1 MRRRVAA
8 LAALLLFVVPASAAG
23 QSGGGAAAPEA
34 TSGANYGV
42 DGAGPALVARSFRV
56 SPGTI
61 VPGRTLT
68 VAFRIDGRVR
78 AAQVRVDLVPNEGG
92 SASATLR
99 LGHRATNR
107 RQRVQWRPE
116 LQPGTYTAR
125 LRATAVRSRRR
136 ARVSTSSNVRVNN
149 PKPKLPVTPP
159 PSTPTPAPA
168 TGSGIFP
175 VQGAYSFG
183 GADARFG
190 ATRSGHTHQGQDV
203 IAAEGTPIVAP
214 LAGTVTWVAY
224 QAAAA
229 GHYLVLHGA
238 DGRDYVF
245 MHLQDGSTVVKQG
258 DAVAAGQ
265 RIASVGSTGESEGPH
280 LHFEIWPGG
289 WWAKGSQPIDPL
301 PQLQAWAG

>member
-1 MRRRVAA
+1 MRRRVVA
-8 LAALLLFVVPASAAG
+8 LVALLLFAVPTSAAA
-23 QSGGGAAAPEA
+23 QSGGGTPAPEA
-34 TSGANYGV
+34 TGGAAYGV
-42 DGAGPALVARSFRV
+42 DAGGPALVARSFQVTPRA
-56 SPGTI
+56 I

-92 SASATLR
+92 SAAATLR

-107 RQRVQWRPE
+107 RQRVRWRPT

-125 LRATAVRSRRR
+125 LRATAVRSQRR
-136 ARVSTSSNVRVNN
+136 ARVSTSSAVRVNN
-149 PKPKLPVTPP
+149 PAPP
-159 PSTPTPAPA
+159 PAPTTPTPPA
-168 TGSGIFP
+168 TNSGGIFP

-229 GHYLVLHGA
+229 GHYVVLHGA

-245 MHLQDGSTVVKQG
+245 MHLQDGSV
-258 DAVAAGQ
+258 AVAKDQAVTAGQ
-265 RIASVGSTGESEGPH
+265 RLGSVGHTGDASGPH
-280 LHFEIWPGG
+280 LHFEIWPNG
-289 WWAKGSQPIDPL
+289 WYADGSQPIDPL
-301 PQLQAWAG
+301 PQLEAWAGA